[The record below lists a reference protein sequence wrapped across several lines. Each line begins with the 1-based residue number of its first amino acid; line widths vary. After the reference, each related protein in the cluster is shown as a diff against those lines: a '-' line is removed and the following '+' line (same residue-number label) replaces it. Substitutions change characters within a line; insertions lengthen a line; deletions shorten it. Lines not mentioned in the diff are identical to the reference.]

1 MITFVSGDVLQF
13 TKDVLVV
20 KKMKYTKK
28 NCKTVLNLMHECYG
42 DKKFKQKDGRFI
54 KLVDFEGMTK
64 HRNIISCYMNQRRA
78 VKRIHDLY
86 GG

>member
-1 MITFVSGDVLQF
+1 MTTFVSRDVLQF

-64 HRNIISCYMNQRRA
+64 HRNINIM
-78 VKRIHDLY
+78 LY
-86 GG
+86 EPKKGSKEDT